1 MNNIGKTLVTLSY
14 IFLWLLF
21 LFDYIGKS
29 PMLVASGVF
38 VLWVIGRDKRSKVEK
53 LDSSI
58 Q

>member
-1 MNNIGKTLVTLSY
+1 
-14 IFLWLLF
+14 
-21 LFDYIGKS
+21 
-29 PMLVASGVF
+29 MLVASGVF